1 MIASKL
7 PILSNGGDHME
18 MNTVDYLKKALLDT
32 QERVRDFKS
41 YAEKIEDDELQK
53 FFREYS
59 LTEGKQAQKL
69 QKYLESIKH

>member
-1 MIASKL
+1 
-7 PILSNGGDHME
+7 ME
-18 MNTVDYLKKALLDT
+18 MVTEDYLKKALLDT

-41 YAEKIEDDELQK
+41 YSEKVKDDEIQQ

-69 QKYLESIKH
+69 QKYIESLSH